1 MTAVHGAN
9 TGALAG
15 LTVIELEGIGPAPM
29 AAMLLADL
37 GATVL
42 RIQRRDPVEQGIQRE
57 LRYNLLLRN
66 RTSIELDLKQPE
78 AVSLVLDLVE
88 NADALIE
95 GFRPGV
101 MERLGLGPGPCLA
114 RNPRLVYGRVTGW
127 GQDGPLAQSAG
138 HDINYL
144 AITGAL
150 GAIGRQ
156 GQPPAPPLA
165 LLGDFAGGGL
175 YLALGILAA
184 LIERARSGRGQVVD
198 AAMVDGVASLSTAFF
213 GLAAAGVWQP
223 ERGANLIDSG
233 APFYDVYACR
243 DGRYVSVGPLESRF
257 FRKLLAMLEL
267 PEDLAGWQADRKRWP
282 DLRARLAQA
291 FSSRP
296 RDEWSARLDGTDA
309 CFAPVLSFEEA
320 PGHAHLRARG
330 TFIEVAGVTQP
341 APAPR
346 LSRSAAPPTA
356 PPAPPLRGV
365 HALAALGR
373 WLSPSTLE
381 RVQAQG
387 LFPGETA

>member
-1 MTAVHGAN
+1 MTAPQTAGG
-9 TGALAG
+9 GALAG
-15 LTVIELEGIGPAPM
+15 LTIIELEGIGPAPM
-29 AAMLLADL
+29 AGMLLADM

-57 LRYNLLLRN
+57 PRYNLLLRN

-78 AVSLVLDLVE
+78 AVALVLDLVHS
-88 NADALIE
+88 ADALIE

-101 MERLGLGPGPCLA
+101 MERLGLGPDACLA

-144 AITGAL
+144 ALTGAL
-150 GAIGRQ
+150 EAIGRQ
-156 GQPPAPPLA
+156 GQPPTPPLA

-184 LIERARSGRGQVVD
+184 LIERARSGLGQVVD

-223 ERGANLIDSG
+223 ERGMNLIDSG

-243 DGRYVSVGPLESRF
+243 DGRYVSIGPLEAKF
-257 FRKLLAMLEL
+257 FRKLLALLEL
-267 PEDLAGWQADRKRWP
+267 PETLAGWQSDRRRWP
-282 DLRARLAQA
+282 ELRTQLAQA
-291 FSSRP
+291 FAGRT
-296 RDEWSARLDGTDA
+296 RDEWSALLEGSDA
-309 CFAPVLSFEEA
+309 CYSPVLNFEEA
-320 PGHAHLRARG
+320 PRHPHLRARG
-330 TFIEVAGVTQP
+330 TFIDIDGVTQP

-346 LSRSAAPPTA
+346 LSRSAAPAPTA
-356 PPAPPLRGV
+356 VAPALRGAQ
-365 HALAALGR
+365 ALAALGR
-373 WLSPSTLE
+373 WLPASTLE

-387 LFPGETA
+387 LFAREPA

>member
-1 MTAVHGAN
+1 MTAPQPAG
-9 TGALAG
+9 GALAG
-15 LTVIELEGIGPAPM
+15 LTILELEAIGPAPM
-29 AAMLLADL
+29 AAMLLADM

-42 RIQRRDPVEQGIQRE
+42 RIQRRDPVEQGIQRDP
-57 LRYNLLLRN
+57 RYNLLLRN
-66 RTSIELDLKQPE
+66 RTSIELDLKRSD
-78 AVSLVLDLVE
+78 AVALALDLVDH
-88 NADALIE
+88 ADVLIE

-101 MERLGLGPGPCLA
+101 MERLGLGPDACLA
-114 RNPRLVYGRVTGW
+114 RNPGLVYGRVTGW

-144 AITGAL
+144 ALTGAL
-150 GAIGRQ
+150 EAIGRQ
-156 GQPPAPPLA
+156 GQPPTPPLA

-184 LIERARSGRGQVVD
+184 LIERSRSGQGQVVD

-243 DGRYVSVGPLESRF
+243 DGRYVSIGPLETKF
-257 FRKLLAMLEL
+257 FRQLLALLEL
-267 PEDLAGWQADRKRWP
+267 PDTLAGWQADRRRWP
-282 DLRARLAQA
+282 ELRVRLAQA
-291 FSSRP
+291 FSGRT
-296 RDEWSARLDGTDA
+296 RDEWSALLEGTDA
-309 CFAPVLSFEEA
+309 CFSPVLSFGEA

-330 TFIEVAGVTQP
+330 TFIEVDGIAQP

-346 LSRSAAPPTA
+346 LSRSVAPLPAAV
-356 PPAPPLRGV
+356 APPLRGAQ
-365 HALAALGR
+365 ALAALGR
-373 WLSPSTLE
+373 WLPASALD

-387 LFPGETA
+387 LFASEPA